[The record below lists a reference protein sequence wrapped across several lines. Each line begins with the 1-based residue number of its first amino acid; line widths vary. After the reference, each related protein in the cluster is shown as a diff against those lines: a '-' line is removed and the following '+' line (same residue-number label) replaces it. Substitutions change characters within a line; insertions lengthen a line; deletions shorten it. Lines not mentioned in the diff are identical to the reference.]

1 MPGHDVDLIAFDLA
15 GQDDWGLVLDDAL
28 PQLRAHPLGV
38 IGVEVQLAG
47 DLLVGEVQP
56 QEIQAQDPDAQRLMV
71 TGEDGPRQ
79 IIEPPRAGPAV
90 IALPSGLGLVTALL
104 GNLAGVTVG
113 AADPLGL
120 SQVAEGLEAARVV
133 DQGLNIEHPWSEPN
147 LADSMNRRRSEVRVL
162 FNCTVKSGQ
171 V

>member
-15 GQDDWGLVLDDAL
+15 GQDDWGLGLDDAL
-28 PQLRAHPLGV
+28 PQSRAHPLGV

-47 DLLVGEVQP
+47 DWLVGEVPP
-56 QEIQAQDPDAQRLMV
+56 QEIPAQDPDAQGLMV
-71 TGEDGPRQ
+71 TGADGPRQ

-90 IALPSGLGLVTALL
+90 RALPSGLGLVTALG
-104 GNLAGVTVG
+104 GNRAGVTVG
-113 AADPLGL
+113 AADPRGP
-120 SQVAEGLEAARVV
+120 SQVAEDLEAARVV
-133 DQGLNIEHPWSEPN
+133 DQGWNREHPGSEPI
-147 LADSMNRRRSEVRVL
+147 LADSRNRRTSEVRIL